1 MSTAGLAQ
9 YIFLR
14 NRWFTCCGLPL
25 RNSRVRAKLTFPGGG
40 SILWKLLEVSYF
52 KASFLVF

>member
-9 YIFLR
+9 YTFLR

-25 RNSRVRAKLTFPGGG
+25 RNSRVRAGLASPGSG
-40 SILWKLLEVSYF
+40 SAGRKQLEVSYF
-52 KASFLVF
+52 KASPLVF